1 MSQTVPFSEVLT
13 LARDLSNWGRWGA
26 EDERGTL
33 NFVTPAKVR
42 EGALCVRQ
50 GRSFSL
56 ALPFDKS
63 GPQSGA
69 RRFNPMLFLTLDGG
83 DIATDAVQH
92 LPRYAGYERHSRF
105 TDDVW
110 VLPSQCGTQWDA
122 LAHCLHDGR
131 TYNGFEAK
139 EITSWG
145 ALRCGIQVWRSDINT
160 RGVLL
165 DIARYKGVDA
175 LETGYAITVED
186 LAGCAEAQKVEVREG
201 DILIVR
207 TGQMGACRKAGV
219 WGEYAGGDAPGL
231 CLFSSRWLH
240 EKRVAGVA
248 TDTWGVE
255 VRPNQVPE
263 AHQPF
268 HIVAIVYMG
277 LLLGEI
283 FAVEELADDCARDGQ
298 YDFQF
303 VAPPIPV
310 TGAVGSPINPIAIK

>member
-1 MSQTVPFSEVLT
+1 MNQTVPFSEVLT

-33 NFVTPAKVR
+33 NFVTPEKVR
-42 EGALCVRQ
+42 EGARCVRQ

-83 DIATDAVQH
+83 DIATDAIQH

-145 ALRCGIQVWRSDINT
+145 ALRCGIQVWSRDINT

-165 DIARYKGVDA
+165 DIARYKSVDA
-175 LETGYAITVED
+175 LEAGYAITAED

-201 DILIVR
+201 DILIIR

-219 WGEYAGGDAPGL
+219 WGEYAG
-231 CLFSSRWLH
+231 
-240 EKRVAGVA
+240 VA
-248 TDTWGVE
+248 TDTRGVE

-283 FAVEELADDCARDGQ
+283 FALEELADDCARDGQ